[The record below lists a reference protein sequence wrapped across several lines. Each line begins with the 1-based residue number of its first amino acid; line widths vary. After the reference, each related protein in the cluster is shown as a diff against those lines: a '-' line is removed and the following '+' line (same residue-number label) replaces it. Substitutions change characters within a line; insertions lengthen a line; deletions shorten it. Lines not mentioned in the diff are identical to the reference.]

1 MRGLGPRL
9 FGVDHDEAVFDLDP
23 VDFFLV
29 MGAPDT
35 IVENNFFADE
45 IRTGGK
51 LLPLVF
57 NWLQVHSIS
66 FLWERFLRVDY
77 TVGVTLG
84 RGGSK
89 TKISEFCN
97 TI

>member
-1 MRGLGPRL
+1 MCGLGPRF

-23 VDFFLV
+23 VDLFLV

-51 LLPLVF
+51 LPPLVF
-57 NWLQVHSIS
+57 DGLQVHSMS
-66 FLWERFLRVDY
+66 FL
-77 TVGVTLG
+77 
-84 RGGSK
+84 GSD
-89 TKISEFCN
+89 F
-97 TI
+97 